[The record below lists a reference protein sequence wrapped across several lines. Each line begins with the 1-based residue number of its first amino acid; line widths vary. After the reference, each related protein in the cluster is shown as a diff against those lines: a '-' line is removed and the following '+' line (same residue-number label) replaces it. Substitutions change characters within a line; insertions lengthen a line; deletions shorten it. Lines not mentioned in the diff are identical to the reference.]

1 MLEKKKKRIREKL
14 KTVQTMF
21 DSGFINMNNSKQIPS
36 LLGATFKHMLGKL
49 DGCKVFTSVGDCD
62 MEIARRAKELDYFAI
77 MSDDT
82 DHVIF
87 NAAHYLFS
95 CRDFDLVSMKTHM
108 FDRVN
113 FFANIGLDR
122 KYLPLLASVL
132 GNDITRSQSHSKFL
146 GKFIFHNFR
155 NVKQLVENGVKYLK
169 RQRFNIDLIA
179 RDMGL
184 DGSLIHKSV
193 NSYQYNSNPF
203 VDEFEESNYW
213 HNILRRA
220 KERHRNCQAKR
231 YIYPVLKGGRY
242 ELSYTLEDFSELRG
256 FPPAAKLF
264 QPLRQR
270 VYGILFRELVEGE
283 YATTVPELCVYDLS
297 GYKPGN
303 VTPSPIPPMTGS
315 ETYLIL
321 STGGVRHPGLLNL
334 WKDECN
340 DRWPLF
346 VKSVSETLDVDKI
359 KSLYQDNKHYV
370 VPTTALYLMKHEIAA
385 TDFSV
390 DDWELYAFMIQ
401 AVDLSRYSVEDL
413 GREPDP
419 KPESK
424 RVVHLSA
431 IFGRAITTIL
441 LLMSAC
447 GFDLKHYGGRLN
459 LEEVYPHLYGGRVVN
474 HFGKPPPSTHDRDLN
489 PGFPVG
495 DSIV

>member
-1 MLEKKKKRIREKL
+1 
-14 KTVQTMF
+14 
-21 DSGFINMNNSKQIPS
+21 
-36 LLGATFKHMLGKL
+36 MLGKL

-95 CRDFDLVSMKTHM
+95 CRDFDLG
-108 FDRVN
+108 
-113 FFANIGLDR
+113 A
-122 KYLPLLASVL
+122 
-132 GNDITRSQSHSKFL
+132 
-146 GKFIFHNFR
+146 
-155 NVKQLVENGVKYLK
+155 
-169 RQRFNIDLIA
+169 
-179 RDMGL
+179 
-184 DGSLIHKSV
+184 
-193 NSYQYNSNPF
+193 
-203 VDEFEESNYW
+203 
-213 HNILRRA
+213 
-220 KERHRNCQAKR
+220 
-231 YIYPVLKGGRY
+231 RY

-303 VTPSPIPPMTGS
+303 VTPSPIPRS

-441 LLMSAC
+441 LLMGAEFVQTHERGS
-447 GFDLKHYGGRLN
+447 
-459 LEEVYPHLYGGRVVN
+459 EEIKAVLGKFGAGKSPTILLTFLVHSGSDMVV
-474 HFGKPPPSTHDRDLN
+474 
-489 PGFPVG
+489 
-495 DSIV
+495 